1 MIRSWPNILKPGKSW
16 KIPCRLDWRKSF
28 ECWGYSGP
36 PRQGGHDLISGSASG
51 TLPLYQTQDLKKSFV
66 FGGSGKVIEVLKGID
81 LTIFPGE
88 MLAIEGVSGAGKS
101 TLLHILGAL
110 DRPSE
115 GKVFFQGGD
124 LFDHT
129 NGELAEMRN
138 RHIGFVFQF
147 HHLLPEF
154 SALENTMMPG
164 FIQRMGQGQAEKEAE
179 KILTQ
184 LGLKDRLQHK
194 PGELSGGEQQRVAL
208 ARALM
213 LSPRV
218 ILADEPTGNLDTQTG
233 EEVHN
238 LLVKINRE
246 QKITIVI
253 VTHNPL
259 LADRMTR
266 RIRLVDG
273 RLQEKG

>member
-1 MIRSWPNILKPGKSW
+1 
-16 KIPCRLDWRKSF
+16 
-28 ECWGYSGP
+28 
-36 PRQGGHDLISGSASG
+36 
-51 TLPLYQTQDLKKSFV
+51 
-66 FGGSGKVIEVLKGID
+66 
-81 LTIFPGE
+81 

-101 TLLHILGAL
+101 TLLHIMGAL
-110 DRPSE
+110 DRPTE
-115 GKVFFQGGD
+115 GKVFFQGQD
-124 LFDHT
+124 FSNCT

-164 FIQRMGQGQAEKEAE
+164 FIQGMSRERAQKRAE
-179 KILTQ
+179 KILAQ
-184 LGLKDRLQHK
+184 LGLVERLHHK
-194 PGELSGGEQQRVAL
+194 PGELSGGEQQRVAVG
-208 ARALM
+208 RALM
-213 LSPRV
+213 LRPQV

-238 LLVKINRE
+238 LLLKINRE
-246 QKITIVI
+246 QGITIVI

-259 LADRMTR
+259 LAVRMMR

-273 RLQEKG
+273 RLEEKN

>member
-1 MIRSWPNILKPGKSW
+1 
-16 KIPCRLDWRKSF
+16 
-28 ECWGYSGP
+28 
-36 PRQGGHDLISGSASG
+36 
-51 TLPLYQTQDLKKSFV
+51 
-66 FGGSGKVIEVLKGID
+66 
-81 LTIFPGE
+81 

-110 DRPSE
+110 DRPSG
-115 GKVFFQGGD
+115 GKVFFQGAD

-164 FIQRMGQGQAEKEAE
+164 FIRRMSQGQAEKEAE

-184 LGLKDRLQHK
+184 LGLRDRLQHK

-246 QKITIVI
+246 QKITIVT

-259 LADRMTR
+259 LAGKMTR

>member
-1 MIRSWPNILKPGKSW
+1 
-16 KIPCRLDWRKSF
+16 
-28 ECWGYSGP
+28 
-36 PRQGGHDLISGSASG
+36 
-51 TLPLYQTQDLKKSFV
+51 
-66 FGGSGKVIEVLKGID
+66 
-81 LTIFPGE
+81 

-115 GKVFFQGGD
+115 GKVFFQGQD
-124 LFDHT
+124 LFGRP

-164 FIQRMGQGQAEKEAE
+164 LIQRMNQGQAEKEAE

-184 LGLKDRLQHK
+184 LGLGDRLQHK

-259 LADRMTR
+259 LAGKLTR

-273 RLQEKG
+273 RLQEKI

>member
-1 MIRSWPNILKPGKSW
+1 
-16 KIPCRLDWRKSF
+16 
-28 ECWGYSGP
+28 
-36 PRQGGHDLISGSASG
+36 
-51 TLPLYQTQDLKKSFV
+51 
-66 FGGSGKVIEVLKGID
+66 
-81 LTIFPGE
+81 

-115 GKVFFQGGD
+115 GKVFFQGQD
-124 LFDHT
+124 LFGRT

-164 FIQRMGQGQAEKEAE
+164 LIQRMNQGQAEKEAE

-184 LGLKDRLQHK
+184 LGLGERLQHK

-213 LSPRV
+213 LRPRV

-259 LADRMTR
+259 LAGKLTR

-273 RLQEKG
+273 RLQEKS

>member
-1 MIRSWPNILKPGKSW
+1 
-16 KIPCRLDWRKSF
+16 
-28 ECWGYSGP
+28 
-36 PRQGGHDLISGSASG
+36 
-51 TLPLYQTQDLKKSFV
+51 
-66 FGGSGKVIEVLKGID
+66 
-81 LTIFPGE
+81 
-88 MLAIEGVSGAGKS
+88 
-101 TLLHILGAL
+101 
-110 DRPSE
+110 
-115 GKVFFQGGD
+115 VFFQGAD

-164 FIQRMGQGQAEKEAE
+164 FIQRMSQGQAEKEAE
-179 KILTQ
+179 KILSQ
-184 LGLKDRLQHK
+184 LGLRDRLQHK

-259 LADRMTR
+259 LADKMTR

>member
-1 MIRSWPNILKPGKSW
+1 MS
-16 KIPCRLDWRKSF
+16 
-28 ECWGYSGP
+28 
-36 PRQGGHDLISGSASG
+36 QGH
-51 TLPLYQTQDLKKSFV
+51 
-66 FGGSGKVIEVLKGID
+66 
-81 LTIFPGE
+81 
-88 MLAIEGVSGAGKS
+88 
-101 TLLHILGAL
+101 
-110 DRPSE
+110 
-115 GKVFFQGGD
+115 
-124 LFDHT
+124 
-129 NGELAEMRN
+129 
-138 RHIGFVFQF
+138 
-147 HHLLPEF
+147 
-154 SALENTMMPG
+154 
-164 FIQRMGQGQAEKEAE
+164 AEKEAE

-184 LGLKDRLQHK
+184 LGLRDRLQHK

-238 LLVKINRE
+238 LLVKVNRE

-259 LADRMTR
+259 LAVKMTR

>member
-1 MIRSWPNILKPGKSW
+1 
-16 KIPCRLDWRKSF
+16 
-28 ECWGYSGP
+28 
-36 PRQGGHDLISGSASG
+36 
-51 TLPLYQTQDLKKSFV
+51 
-66 FGGSGKVIEVLKGID
+66 
-81 LTIFPGE
+81 
-88 MLAIEGVSGAGKS
+88 MLAIEGMSGAGKS

-110 DRPSE
+110 DRPSG
-115 GKVFFQGGD
+115 GKVFFQGAD

-164 FIQRMGQGQAEKEAE
+164 FIQRMSQGQAEKEAE
-179 KILTQ
+179 KILSQ
-184 LGLKDRLQHK
+184 LGLRDRLQHK

-259 LADRMTR
+259 LADKMTR

>member
-1 MIRSWPNILKPGKSW
+1 
-16 KIPCRLDWRKSF
+16 
-28 ECWGYSGP
+28 
-36 PRQGGHDLISGSASG
+36 
-51 TLPLYQTQDLKKSFV
+51 
-66 FGGSGKVIEVLKGID
+66 
-81 LTIFPGE
+81 

-110 DRPSE
+110 DRPSG
-115 GKVFFQGGD
+115 GKVFFQGQDIFGR
-124 LFDHT
+124 T

-164 FIQRMGQGQAEKEAE
+164 LIQRMNQGQAEKEAE
-179 KILTQ
+179 KILAQ
-184 LGLKDRLQHK
+184 LGLGERLQHK

-213 LSPRV
+213 LRPRV

-259 LADRMTR
+259 LAGKLTR

-273 RLQEKG
+273 RLQEKS

>member
-1 MIRSWPNILKPGKSW
+1 
-16 KIPCRLDWRKSF
+16 
-28 ECWGYSGP
+28 
-36 PRQGGHDLISGSASG
+36 
-51 TLPLYQTQDLKKSFV
+51 
-66 FGGSGKVIEVLKGID
+66 
-81 LTIFPGE
+81 
-88 MLAIEGVSGAGKS
+88 MLAIEGMSGAGKS

-115 GKVFFQGGD
+115 GKVFFQGQD
-124 LFDHT
+124 LFGRT

-164 FIQRMGQGQAEKEAE
+164 LIQRMNQGQAEKEAE

-184 LGLKDRLQHK
+184 LGLGERLQHK

-259 LADRMTR
+259 LAGKLTR

-273 RLQEKG
+273 GLQEKS